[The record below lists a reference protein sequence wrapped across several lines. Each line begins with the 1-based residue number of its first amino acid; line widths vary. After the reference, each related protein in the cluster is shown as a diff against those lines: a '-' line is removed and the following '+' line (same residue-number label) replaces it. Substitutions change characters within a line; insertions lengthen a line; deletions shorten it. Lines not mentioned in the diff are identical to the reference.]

1 VQLAAKFGTFSVEI
15 EKKPKQKQHNRPEK
29 WKSKTNLNVRSN
41 NEGQAMM
48 TFFLHRT
55 PILQKKKQPKQKF
68 RCAFLCF
75 VFQSNSLSWVN
86 WASSFLIA
94 SISGQFFF
102 SYPALW
108 GIFSLPY
115 ITKRYFLI
123 FYNIVLLN

>member
-55 PILQKKKQPKQKF
+55 PILQKKETTETEISLRLPLF
-68 RCAFLCF
+68 CF
-75 VFQSNSLSWVN
+75 SVQLV
-86 WASSFLIA
+86 
-94 SISGQFFF
+94 
-102 SYPALW
+102 
-108 GIFSLPY
+108 
-115 ITKRYFLI
+115 
-123 FYNIVLLN
+123 VLG